1 MSTILPYLINKTNN
15 ILLLRGDVGKAKPS
29 VSDLP
34 DFSYSYGKKI
44 NRDGIGMKEIT
55 SDWQYGI
62 SSHHKKSK
70 TVKLPEDTFVYGL
83 KNKPS
88 TPFGK
93 VIKMN
98 YGNEAADIIENLYRM
113 RSQRISKKQVIQKN
127 RSYSLRL
134 EHNTKQK
141 EEEHKEFKIKRFLE
155 IKSKIYQ
162 L

>member
-15 ILLLRGDVGKAKPS
+15 ILLLRGDIGKPKPS

-34 DFSYSYGKKI
+34 DPTYCYGKKV

-55 SDWQYGI
+55 SDWQYGN
-62 SSHHKKSK
+62 SSFHKKEK
-70 TVKLPEDTFVYGL
+70 TIKLPEDNFVYGL

-93 VIKMN
+93 IINMK
-98 YGNEAADIIENLYRM
+98 YANEASDLIENIYRM
-113 RSQRISKKQVIQKN
+113 RSQRIQKKQVIQKN

-134 EHNTKQK
+134 EHNTKKQ